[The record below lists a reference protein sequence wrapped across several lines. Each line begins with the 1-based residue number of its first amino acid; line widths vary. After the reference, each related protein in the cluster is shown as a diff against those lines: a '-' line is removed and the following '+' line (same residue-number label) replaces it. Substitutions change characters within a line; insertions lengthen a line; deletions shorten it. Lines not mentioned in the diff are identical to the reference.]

1 MAVDFLQFIAQLLLA
16 GIALRFLEMKLA
28 GTDIGKALSFAY

>member
-1 MAVDFLQFIAQLLLA
+1 MFFDWIQFVANLLLA
-16 GIALRFLEMKLA
+16 GIALRFVEMKLA